1 MISGTSRI
9 SDVNV
14 KDKTMSQI
22 SIHAGSW
29 QDLQADAKVIR
40 EAVFIQEQQIAPED
54 EWDAQDAVAL
64 HFVVYIAKQAIA
76 TARLLENHSIG
87 RVAVLKSQRGLGV
100 GRVLMQHIIQM
111 AKQQQRPWVKLSAQ
125 EHAIPFYQSLG
136 FQVEGESYLDCGIAH
151 VDMRLVFES

>member
-1 MISGTSRI
+1 MQDYEIQSGTW
-9 SDVNV
+9 
-14 KDKTMSQI
+14 TQF
-22 SIHAGSW
+22 A
-29 QDLQADAKVIR
+29 AEAKSIR
-40 EAVFIQEQQIAPED
+40 EQVFIQEQRIAPED

-64 HFVVYIAKQAIA
+64 HFVVYATGQAIA

-100 GRVLMQHIIQM
+100 GRVLMQHIIQV
-111 AKQQQRPWVKLSAQ
+111 AKQQRPWVKLSAQ

>member
-1 MISGTSRI
+1 MEQDIKMQDYEIQSGTW
-9 SDVNV
+9 
-14 KDKTMSQI
+14 TQF
-22 SIHAGSW
+22 A
-29 QDLQADAKVIR
+29 AEAKSIR
-40 EAVFIQEQQIAPED
+40 EQVFIQEQRIAPED

-64 HFVVYIAKQAIA
+64 HFVVYATGQAIA

-125 EHAIPFYQSLG
+125 EHAIPFYQSLS
-136 FQVEGESYLDCGIAH
+136 FQVEGESYLDCGIPH
-151 VDMRLVFES
+151 VDMRLIF